1 MQREV
6 GVIKLTAKLAS
17 VLAKKPQ
24 LREQQVKNLTHYGIT
39 GIIASAITD
48 LAKKENRE
56 YPVSIKG
63 IAQPEQN
70 ASRGRVRA

>member
-39 GIIASAITD
+39 GIIASAFTD

-56 YPVSIKG
+56 YPVSLKL
-63 IAQPEQN
+63 IA
-70 ASRGRVRA
+70 